1 MNDDDPQGNYIKNT
15 IVNNLQNLYLELN
28 LYENYEDNTDLF
40 LKNQEYIMNMSSDK
54 YKDKLFKLILKI
66 INN

>member
-40 LKNQEYIMNMSSDK
+40 LKNQEYIMNMNSDK